1 MHSRGHD
8 ASSSLAEA
16 VVEDPGLVGRP
27 VGVLALRAQDLLH
40 NGRVR
45 HAHVLGRPERLFEDG
60 AVLSVIPPLEQQQTQ

>member
-8 ASSSLAEA
+8 ASSSLAEV

-27 VGVLALRAQDLLH
+27 VGELTLRPEYLLH

-45 HAHVLGRPERLFEDG
+45 HADVLGWPEWLFEDG
-60 AVLSVIPPLEQQQTQ
+60 AVLTVVPPL